1 VSESA
6 LGLTP
11 APIHRVR
18 TARWALLLAFA
29 ALVASTQVLW
39 LSFAPVTTRAADALG
54 VSEGAIGDLAV
65 VNPVL
70 YVLLAIPAGRWADR
84 RFGLALSTGAAL
96 TAGGALLRA
105 LKPDSYGWVLAGQ
118 IVLSV
123 GQPLVL
129 NATTKV
135 AARWFPATERTR
147 AIAVGSGAQFLGILI
162 AATTASALMDA
173 GGLSLLLGV
182 HAAFAAVGAVALVVA
197 LALVPPAFAPD
208 AGPAP
213 SLRWLRHDRLLLKLA
228 AMLFVGVG
236 LFNALATWLDPILA
250 DLGMPNAGG
259 TIIATTTI
267 AGLVGTA
274 VLPDLAARR
283 DRRRTVLLTTTV
295 LAVVTFPLVAVLP
308 TLWLVAVALAV
319 VGFFLLAG
327 LPIALDWSE
336 LEAGPERAAT
346 ATCCWPATSVA
357 RCSCSSCRSWSATP
371 TWHWGRSR
379 SSPCPVCSSRAG
391 CPRTAG
397 RTVTTRPPPRGTR
410 PDERVRP
417 RRRPRHRRPPGRARR
432 YRRGAG
438 RPREGDR
445 RAAAAPGRGRR
456 AGPRRLVASDPDG
469 QRPSARTASG

>member
-1 VSESA
+1 VSDLAPARA
-6 LGLTP
+6 LD
-11 APIHRVR
+11 HRVR
-18 TARWALLLAFA
+18 TARWALLFAFA
-29 ALVASTQVLW
+29 ALVASTQILW

-105 LKPDSYGWVLAGQ
+105 LNPDSYGWVLAGQ
-118 IVLSV
+118 VVLSV

-147 AIAVGSGAQFLGILI
+147 AIAIGSGAQFLGILV
-162 AATTASALMDA
+162 AATTAGALMDA
-173 GGLSLLLGV
+173 GG
-182 HAAFAAVGAVALVVA
+182 LVVA

-213 SLRWLRHDRLLLKLA
+213 SLSWLRHDRLLLKLA

-250 DLGMPNAGG
+250 DLGMPDAGG

-295 LAVVTFPLVAVLP
+295 LAVVTFPLVSVLP
-308 TLWLVAVALAV
+308 TLWLVAAALAV

-346 ATCCWPATSVA
+346 ATGFLLLAGNLGGAVLVLLVQLVVGNPYLALGAFALLAVPGVLVA
-357 RCSCSSCRSWSATP
+357 RRLPDHAGSHHDDQTSA
-371 TWHWGRSR
+371 
-379 SSPCPVCSSRAG
+379 AG
-391 CPRTAG
+391 
-397 RTVTTRPPPRGTR
+397 
-410 PDERVRP
+410 DRVR
-417 RRRPRHRRPPGRARR
+417 
-432 YRRGAG
+432 
-438 RPREGDR
+438 
-445 RAAAAPGRGRR
+445 
-456 AGPRRLVASDPDG
+456 
-469 QRPSARTASG
+469 

>member
-1 VSESA
+1 MSEAAPA
-6 LGLTP
+6 LRLD
-11 APIHRVR
+11 HRVR
-18 TARWALLLAFA
+18 TARWALLSAFA
-29 ALVASTQVLW
+29 ALVASTQILW

-105 LKPDSYGWVLAGQ
+105 LNPDSYGWVLLGQ
-118 IVLSV
+118 VVLSV

-135 AARWFPATERTR
+135 AARWFPAAERTR

-162 AATTASALMDA
+162 AATTAGALMDA

-182 HAAFAAVGAVALVVA
+182 HAAVATVGAVALVVA

-213 SLRWLRHDRLLLKLA
+213 SLSWLRHDRLLLKLA

-250 DLGMPNAGG
+250 DLGMPGAGG

-346 ATCCWPATSVA
+346 ATGFLLLAGNLGGAILVLVVQVVVGNPYLALAAFALLAVPGVIVA
-357 RCSCSSCRSWSATP
+357 SRLPSHGGSHRDDESS
-371 TWHWGRSR
+371 
-379 SSPCPVCSSRAG
+379 
-391 CPRTAG
+391 TA
-397 RTVTTRPPPRGTR
+397 
-410 PDERVRP
+410 
-417 RRRPRHRRPPGRARR
+417 
-432 YRRGAG
+432 
-438 RPREGDR
+438 READ
-445 RAAAAPGRGRR
+445 AAP
-456 AGPRRLVASDPDG
+456 
-469 QRPSARTASG
+469 

>member
-1 VSESA
+1 M
-6 LGLTP
+6 
-11 APIHRVR
+11 
-18 TARWALLLAFA
+18 
-29 ALVASTQVLW
+29 
-39 LSFAPVTTRAADALG
+39 
-54 VSEGAIGDLAV
+54 
-65 VNPVL
+65 
-70 YVLLAIPAGRWADR
+70 
-84 RFGLALSTGAAL
+84 
-96 TAGGALLRA
+96 
-105 LKPDSYGWVLAGQ
+105 
-118 IVLSV
+118 LSV

-162 AATTASALMDA
+162 AATTAGALMDA

-182 HAAFAAVGAVALVVA
+182 HAAFAAVGAIALVVA

-213 SLRWLRHDRLLLKLA
+213 SLSWLRHDRLLLKLA

-250 DLGMPNAGG
+250 DLGMANAGG
-259 TIIATTTI
+259 IVIATTTI

-308 TLWLVAVALAV
+308 SLWLVAVALAV

-336 LEAGPERAAT
+336 LAAGPERAAT
-346 ATCCWPATSVA
+346 AT
-357 RCSCSSCRSWSATP
+357 
-371 TWHWGRSR
+371 GFLLL
-379 SSPCPVCSSRAG
+379 AG
-391 CPRTAG
+391 NLGGAVLVLVVQVVVGNPYLALG
-397 RTVTTRPPPRGTR
+397 AFALLAL
-410 PDERVRP
+410 
-417 RRRPRHRRPPGRARR
+417 PGV
-432 YRRGAG
+432 
-438 RPREGDR
+438 
-445 RAAAAPGRGRR
+445 
-456 AGPRRLVASDPDG
+456 LVAS
-469 QRPSARTASG
+469 RLPSHAGTHRDDETAASRDAAR

>member
-1 VSESA
+1 MPRS
-6 LGLTP
+6 P
-11 APIHRVR
+11 PR
-18 TARWALLLAFA
+18 
-29 ALVASTQVLW
+29 
-39 LSFAPVTTRAADALG
+39 
-54 VSEGAIGDLAV
+54 
-65 VNPVL
+65 
-70 YVLLAIPAGRWADR
+70 
-84 RFGLALSTGAAL
+84 
-96 TAGGALLRA
+96 GALLRA
-105 LKPDSYGWVLAGQ
+105 VNPDSYGWVLAGQ
-118 IVLSV
+118 VVLSV

-162 AATTASALMDA
+162 AATTAGALMDA

-182 HAAFAAVGAVALVVA
+182 HAAVATVGAVALVVA

-213 SLRWLRHDRLLLKLA
+213 SLSWLRHDRLLLKLA

-295 LAVVTFPLVAVLP
+295 LAVVTFPLVSVLP

-327 LPIALDWSE
+327 CPSPWTGPSSRPAR
-336 LEAGPERAAT
+336 AGRHGDRAS
-346 ATCCWPATSVA
+346 CCWPATSA
-357 RCSCSSCRSWSATP
+357 APSSCSSCRSSWATP
-371 TWHWGRSR
+371 TWRSGRSPCW
-379 SSPCPVCSSRAG
+379 PCPGVI
-391 CPRTAG
+391 
-397 RTVTTRPPPRGTR
+397 
-410 PDERVRP
+410 
-417 RRRPRHRRPPGRARR
+417 
-432 YRRGAG
+432 
-438 RPREGDR
+438 
-445 RAAAAPGRGRR
+445 
-456 AGPRRLVASDPDG
+456 VAS
-469 QRPSARTASG
+469 RLPSHGGSHRDDESAATRDATP

>member
-1 VSESA
+1 M
-6 LGLTP
+6 
-11 APIHRVR
+11 
-18 TARWALLLAFA
+18 
-29 ALVASTQVLW
+29 
-39 LSFAPVTTRAADALG
+39 
-54 VSEGAIGDLAV
+54 
-65 VNPVL
+65 
-70 YVLLAIPAGRWADR
+70 
-84 RFGLALSTGAAL
+84 
-96 TAGGALLRA
+96 
-105 LKPDSYGWVLAGQ
+105 LAGQ
-118 IVLSV
+118 VVLSV

-346 ATCCWPATSVA
+346 ATGFLLLAGNLGGAVLVLVVQVVVGNPYLALGAFAAPRRCPA
-357 RCSCSSCRSWSATP
+357 
-371 TWHWGRSR
+371 
-379 SSPCPVCSSRAG
+379 CSSRAG
-391 CPRTAG
+391 CPTTAG
-397 RTVTTRPPPRGTR
+397 RTVTTRPPPRR
-410 PDERVRP
+410 D
-417 RRRPRHRRPPGRARR
+417 
-432 YRRGAG
+432 
-438 RPREGDR
+438 
-445 RAAAAPGRGRR
+445 AAA
-456 AGPRRLVASDPDG
+456 
-469 QRPSARTASG
+469 

>member
-1 VSESA
+1 M
-6 LGLTP
+6 
-11 APIHRVR
+11 R
-18 TARWALLLAFA
+18 TARWALLFAFA

-96 TAGGALLRA
+96 TAAGALLRA
-105 LKPDSYGWVLAGQ
+105 VNPDSYGWVLAGQ

-162 AATTASALMDA
+162 AATTAGALHGCRGPLA
-173 GGLSLLLGV
+173 P
-182 HAAFAAVGAVALVVA
+182 ARGARRVRDRGRRSPSWSPSRWCR
-197 LALVPPAFAPD
+197 PPSPRMP
-208 AGPAP
+208 GPAP

-336 LEAGPERAAT
+336 LAAGPERAAT
-346 ATCCWPATSVA
+346 ATGFLLLAGNLGGAVLVLVVQVVVGNPYLALGAFALLALPGVFVASRLPVA
-357 RCSCSSCRSWSATP
+357 R
-371 TWHWGRSR
+371 
-379 SSPCPVCSSRAG
+379 
-391 CPRTAG
+391 
-397 RTVTTRPPPRGTR
+397 
-410 PDERVRP
+410 RV
-417 RRRPRHRRPPGRARR
+417 
-432 YRRGAG
+432 
-438 RPREGDR
+438 
-445 RAAAAPGRGRR
+445 AP
-456 AGPRRLVASDPDG
+456 
-469 QRPSARTASG
+469 